1 MATTSLSLGPHW
13 DTFIKTEVKSGKY
26 GSASEVV
33 RDALRTLE
41 ARNLKLKLLETH
53 LAEGANQATNGDLIE
68 NFQMNQFIGELDS

>member
-53 LAEGANQATNGDLIE
+53 LTEGVTQAANGDLIKD
-68 NFQMNQFIGELDS
+68 FQMDQFIGDLNS

>member
-53 LAEGANQATNGDLIE
+53 LIEGANQAANGDFIKD
-68 NFQMNQFIGELDS
+68 FKMDQFIGELDS

>member
-1 MATTSLSLGPHW
+1 MGPHW

-53 LAEGANQATNGDLIE
+53 LAEDANQADNGDFIE
-68 NFQMNQFIGELDS
+68 NFQMDQFIGELDSYSVQQWA

>member
-53 LAEGANQATNGDLIE
+53 LAEGANQAANGDIIE
-68 NFQMNQFIGELDS
+68 NFQMDQFIGELDS

>member
-13 DTFIKTEVKSGKY
+13 DTFIKTEVKSGNY

-41 ARNLKLKLLETH
+41 ARNLKLKLLEAH
-53 LAEGANQATNGDLIE
+53 LAEGANQAANGDFVE
-68 NFQMNQFIGELDS
+68 NFQMDQFIGELDS